1 MQNSTLQVRPPSE
14 VKKSDS
20 GLTRWLRKYFW
31 GIAFLLPAAVIFI
44 LFLWMPIIKGF
55 VYSFYQVDF
64 VKGNTFVGLDNY
76 KAALEDPVLLKAIGN
91 TLYYVGLG
99 LLIGF
104 VVPIFFAIMIS
115 ELRKFQGFVR
125 VSAYLPNVIPL
136 VVLYSVWR
144 WFYDPVGPINGAL
157 TQAGAEQINFLTNPS
172 WSMISLVF
180 METWQSF
187 GSAMLI
193 YLAAVL
199 SVPRD
204 WYEASEIDGAGVWQ
218 RIWHIT
224 LPSIRNLIV
233 LMFILQL
240 IAASQGF
247 QSQLAVLDGGP
258 NNTTMTFAL
267 LIVKYATTRLNLG
280 VATALGVMMFLVLG
294 LLSLIQYRLN
304 KEDE

>member
-1 MQNSTLQVRPPSE
+1 
-14 VKKSDS
+14 
-20 GLTRWLRKYFW
+20 
-31 GIAFLLPAAVIFI
+31 
-44 LFLWMPIIKGF
+44 
-55 VYSFYQVDF
+55 
-64 VKGNTFVGLDNY
+64 
-76 KAALEDPVLLKAIGN
+76 
-91 TLYYVGLG
+91 
-99 LLIGF
+99 
-104 VVPIFFAIMIS
+104 MIS